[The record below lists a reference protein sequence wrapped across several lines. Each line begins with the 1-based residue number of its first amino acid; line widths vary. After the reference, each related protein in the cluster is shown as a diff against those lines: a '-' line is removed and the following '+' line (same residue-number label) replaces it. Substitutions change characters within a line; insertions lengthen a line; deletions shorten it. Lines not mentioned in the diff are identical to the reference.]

1 MIRKRILQYLELKG
15 ISKYKFYQ
23 VTGLSNGFLD
33 KEGAIGSDKCEK
45 ICYEY
50 PDINPVWL
58 FIGKG
63 SMLTEASTT
72 TTLEEPESQ
81 YGESSEMSK
90 EKAAFLIEQIEFYK
104 TKSDFLAYQLK
115 IKKIPEGKELEEG
128 MKIIDKIEEALSKK
142 FN

>member
-63 SMLTEASTT
+63 SMLIDSTPVS
-72 TTLEEPESQ
+72 TLEEPREQ
-81 YGESSEMSK
+81 YGNTNELLK
-90 EKAAFLIEQIEFYK
+90 EKMAFLIEQVEFYK
-104 TKSDFLAYQLK
+104 SKIEFLTTKLNA
-115 IKKIPEGKELEEG
+115 KKIPEGKELEEG
-128 MKIIDKIEEALSKK
+128 LKIIDKIEEELSKK
-142 FN
+142 FS

>member
-63 SMLTEASTT
+63 SMLIDATPVS
-72 TTLEEPESQ
+72 TLEEPGEQ
-81 YGESSEMSK
+81 YGNANELLK
-90 EKAAFLIEQIEFYK
+90 EKMAFLIEQVEFYK
-104 TKSDFLAYQLK
+104 SKIEFLTAKLNTR
-115 IKKIPEGKELEEG
+115 KIPEGKELEEG
-128 MKIIDKIEEALSKK
+128 IKIIDKIEEALSKK